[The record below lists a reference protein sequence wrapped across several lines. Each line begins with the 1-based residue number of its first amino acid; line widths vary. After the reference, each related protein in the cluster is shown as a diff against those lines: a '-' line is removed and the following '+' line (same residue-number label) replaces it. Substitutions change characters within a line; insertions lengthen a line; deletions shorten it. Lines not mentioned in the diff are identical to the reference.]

1 MIEIVSTFKERF
13 NKALTIRNIKP
24 VELSEKTGISES
36 TISQYRSGYA
46 KPKDDKLAI
55 LSNALNVNPVWLL
68 GLNVP
73 MDEEEQRKRI
83 IEQYAKPTPEEI
95 EEERL
100 AHRIEKALDLYDAYE
115 NATPDNQSMVDF
127 ALKRTQQKK

>member
-115 NATPDNQSMVDF
+115 NATPDNRSMVDF